1 MDTQARENSHT
12 LKDPSTF
19 KGILIRAIVLPLILL
34 ALVTGLFLWQIR
46 RLLDTVGWVE
56 HTDQVIA
63 SANNSQ
69 KLLLDME
76 TGFRGYVIT
85 GQQEFLQ
92 PYNQASQ
99 LINPSLSELRQ
110 LVSDNPTQVQRIEAV
125 SSEYRN
131 WNTYAKEVIAGRAT
145 SGGEVQARV
154 SSGEGKRIMDGMRS
168 DFAAFIAEEEVLRNE
183 RTANS
188 KSATRR
194 TVASTLL
201 VALFLGAGLAVFI
214 RRQLMAASNIYRQAL
229 TDEQLQREWLG
240 TILASI
246 GDAVI
251 ATDHQGKVILMNG
264 VAQSITGWTNSEAAG
279 VPLEKVFN
287 IVNEETRAEVESPV
301 VKVLREGQI
310 VGLANHTILI
320 AKDGSEVPIDDS
332 GAPIKDPQGHIN
344 GVVLVFRDITER
356 KQSESELVESERRLR
371 RAITE
376 SPIPMIIH
384 DENDNILE
392 ISKGW
397 TKESGY
403 GLEDTPTVAAW
414 TAKAYGNNE
423 PIIPDIDQFF
433 LANETVSCG
442 EKTVTTANGNERIWN
457 FFTTPLGKTTSG
469 VRLLL
474 SIGVDITD
482 SKHAARERER
492 LLERETT
499 LRSEAEDANRLKDE
513 FFSNASHELRT
524 PLNAIVGWT
533 RMLRRGTLNAATAS
547 SALET
552 IERSANA
559 QTKLIEDLLDV
570 SRIITGKLKVEM
582 HPTEVGPVISSAVN
596 SLRPAAT
603 AKEISIATHIENQ
616 AWPVLADVSRL
627 QQVVWNL
634 LSNAVKF
641 TPRGGRIEISLA
653 RVEHDLELSVRDT
666 GEGIEPEFLPYVFDR
681 FRQAD
686 GTRTRRHG
694 GLGLGLAIVRNLVEI
709 HGGMVTAYSEGLG
722 KGATFVVRLPLLDF
736 APQGSTPVSSPGQ
749 TRSQQP
755 IERVECPPRLEGIR
769 VLVVDDDSDAREMLN
784 TVLTQCEAEV
794 TTAASTRE
802 ALEEI
807 ARQRPDVLVSDIGMP
822 DLDGYELIKRL
833 RQSEAAQGQ
842 KGLPALALTAYAKA
856 EDRVRALAAGY
867 HVHLS
872 KPVDP
877 EEFALVVASL
887 LGRGTN

>member
-1 MDTQARENSHT
+1 METQAWEESHT
-12 LKDPSTF
+12 PTDPATF

-34 ALVTGLFLWQIR
+34 ALVTGLFLWQIS
-46 RLLDTVGWVE
+46 RLLNTVGWVE
-56 HTDQVIA
+56 HTDQVLA
-63 SANNSQ
+63 NANNAQ

-85 GQQEFLQ
+85 GQPEFLD
-92 PYNQASQ
+92 PYTQATAAIDPA
-99 LINPSLSELRQ
+99 LGELRR
-110 LVSDNPTQVQRIEAV
+110 LVSDNPTQLRRIE
-125 SSEYRN
+125 SIDSQYDK
-131 WNTYAKEVIAGRAT
+131 WNIYAKEVIAGRRAG
-145 SGGEVQARV
+145 SEVQARV
-154 SSGEGKRIMDGMRS
+154 TSGEGKRMMDGLRS
-168 DFAAFIAEEEVLRNE
+168 EFASFIGEEEVLRNG
-183 RTANS
+183 RTAAA
-188 KSATRR
+188 KSATNR
-194 TVASTLL
+194 TVGSTLFA
-201 VALFLGAGLAVFI
+201 ALLLGAVLAVFI
-214 RRQLMAASNIYRQAL
+214 RRQLLAASRSYRLAL
-229 TDEQLQREWLG
+229 TSEQQQREWLG
-240 TILASI
+240 TTLASI

-264 VAQSITGWTNSEAAG
+264 VAESLTRWTSAEASGA
-279 VPLEKVFN
+279 PLEKVFN
-287 IVNEETRAEVESPV
+287 IVNEDTRAEVESPV

-320 AKDGSEVPIDDS
+320 GKDGTEIPIDDS
-332 GAPIKDPQGHIN
+332 GAPIRDIQGRIA

-356 KQSESELVESERRLR
+356 KQSEMELVESELRLR

-392 ISKGW
+392 LSKGW

-403 GLEDTPTVAAW
+403 SLEDTPTIPAW
-414 TAKAYGNNE
+414 TEKAYGKKQ
-423 PIIPDIDQFF
+423 PIISDLNQFY
-433 LANETVSCG
+433 LANETVSSG
-442 EKTVTTANGNERIWN
+442 EKLIQTRDGNQRIWD
-457 FFTTPLGKTTSG
+457 FFTTPLGKSSNG
-469 VRLLL
+469 VRLFL

-482 SKHAARERER
+482 RKHAERQHDR
-492 LLERETT
+492 LLEREQT
-499 LRSEAEDANRLKDE
+499 LRSEAESANRLKDE

-533 RMLRRGTLNAATAS
+533 KMLRRGTLSPATAS

-582 HPTEVGPVISSAVN
+582 HPTEIAPVISSAIN
-596 SLRPAAT
+596 SLRPAAN
-603 AKEISIATHIENQ
+603 AKEISITTSIETES
-616 AWPVLADVSRL
+616 WPVMADVSRL
-627 QQVVWNL
+627 QQVIWNL

-641 TPRGGRIEISLA
+641 TPKGGQIEIKL
-653 RVEHDLELSVRDT
+653 RRTDHDLELSVSDS
-666 GEGIEPEFLPYVFDR
+666 GEGIDPDFLPYVFDR

-709 HGGMVTAYSEGLG
+709 HGGTVSAYSDGLG
-722 KGATFVVRLPLLDF
+722 QGATFVVCLPLLDIP
-736 APQGSTPVSSPGQ
+736 AQDAIQSSPVWQ
-749 TRSQQP
+749 TTRQLP
-755 IERVECPPRLEGIR
+755 DDRMECPPRLEGVR
-769 VLVVDDDSDAREMLN
+769 VLVVDDDRDAREMLN
-784 TVLTQCEAEV
+784 MVLSQCEAEV
-794 TTAASTRE
+794 TIASSTAE
-802 ALEEI
+802 ALKEI
-807 ARQRPDVLVSDIGMP
+807 ARHRPDVLVSDIGMP
-822 DLDGYELIKRL
+822 DLDGYELIKRV
-833 RQSEAAQGQ
+833 RQTEADLGQ
-842 KGLPALALTAYAKA
+842 KALPALALTAYAKA

-887 LGRGTN
+887 IGRGTN